1 MNWKRTAG
9 AALAVVMSMSA
20 TTVRAADDIKIGVFL
35 SVTGVMSLMGDP
47 EKRTL
52 DLMVEKINAEGGV
65 LGRKINL
72 ITYDDGSE
80 PEKAAT
86 FVKRLIE
93 NDKVDVV
100 LGGSGTPQS
109 MAVIGLV
116 ERAEIPYMSLGG
128 GTNIVEPV
136 KKWVFKTPQT
146 DKMAA
151 EKVLGDL
158 KKRGLTKIALLS
170 ENVGFGKSG
179 HDQTVKLAS
188 QYGIDIVVDEV
199 YSPKDPDV
207 TPQLT
212 KIRGTAGVQ
221 ALFVF
226 GTGNGPAVVTKNIKQ
241 LGFTIPIY
249 QSHGVASKEFL
260 KLVGTAADGTRLPAG
275 ALAIADQLPADHP
288 QKSLVVSFKKMY
300 EEKNKPLEVNTLA
313 GHGLDGLNLVIDAI
327 KRAGGTDKAKVR
339 DALEQTK
346 GLIGT
351 GGIFTMTPTDHLGL
365 SLDAFHMVEI
375 KNGDWVLVN

>member
-52 DLMVEKINAEGGV
+52 DMMVEKINAEGGV

-275 ALAIADQLPADHP
+275 ALAIADQLPASHP

-375 KNGDWVLVN
+375 KNGDWVLVD

>member
-52 DLMVEKINAEGGV
+52 DMMVEKINAEGGV

>member
-52 DLMVEKINAEGGV
+52 DMMVEKINAEGGV

-275 ALAIADQLPADHP
+275 ALAIADQLPASHP